1 MVAGLTLPAPVV
13 WCQCGVV
20 VVVDNIRAPVAVP
33 CVRRRFWL
41 ATKGRRFC
49 VALGYSRLSMMV
61 HGFVL
66 RQAVLTWKRFTRAE
80 REYDHRVETHVKKVC
95 CLKLGPCSHFL
106 VPSGIAG
113 VGDGMSA

>member
-1 MVAGLTLPAPVV
+1 MVSIVAGLVLPTSCVC
-13 WCQCGVV
+13 CQCVV
-20 VVVDNIRAPVAVP
+20 VVVDNTRAPVAVP
-33 CVRRRFWL
+33 SVRRRFWL

-95 CLKLGPCSHFL
+95 CLKLGPLLALSYAQWHRW
-106 VPSGIAG
+106 GG
-113 VGDGMSA
+113 